1 MTTKEKSRQERL
13 KEKNKEKDAK
23 LELEIDNLSV
33 EIKGFNAAL
42 RKEGLP
48 IQIKEL
54 LKEQREDSASQL
66 ERKENELRSVLTDL
80 SYLDN
85 DIDANSI
92 ASESNTIQK
101 NSARIAIIAAVASWI
116 GAVVALWPVLKR
128 AVTGN

>member
-1 MTTKEKSRQERL
+1 MTTKEKSSQEKL
-13 KEKNKEKDAK
+13 KEKNKEKEAK

-42 RKEGLP
+42 SKEDLP
-48 IQIKEL
+48 IQVKEL

-80 SYLDN
+80 SKLDN

-92 ASESNTIQK
+92 ASESNTIQR